1 MGPPLSIVQIHGT
14 PLTSKEANLQERLA
28 QAWKRQRIIRRVH
41 QERQTCL
48 DAIKKVK
55 EEEQLRNNTILEHET
70 SIKNLRKK
78 EQEIDNGVI
87 RAAALQK
94 RTQEQMDM
102 GKILDLE
109 MGNTQIQ
116 NAQERIEKLE
126 EEFFIVVEERE
137 TLEQRIAAQK
147 QSLILLA
154 RRENTLQE
162 ERQNKESDWFRTEE
176 EQQEALDVLLSTV
189 PLGYQKHF
197 LHHRFSHPNLVAE
210 LQGAFCGSCSTKQPL
225 KIVGDIIN
233 TTTVHICSS
242 CKAFCIAP

>member
-1 MGPPLSIVQIHGT
+1 M
-14 PLTSKEANLQERLA
+14 TSKEPNLQERLA
-28 QAWKRQRIIRRVH
+28 QAWKRQCIIRSVR
-41 QERQTCL
+41 QERQKCL

-55 EEEQLRNNTILEHET
+55 EEEEVRKKAIQAFEA
-70 SIKNLRKK
+70 SIKTLRKK

-102 GKILDLE
+102 GKILDLD
-109 MGNTQIQ
+109 MGNAQIQ

-126 EEFFIVVEERE
+126 EEFFAVIEERE
-137 TLEQRIAAQK
+137 SFEHRIAAHE
-147 QSLILLA
+147 QSLKLIA
-154 RRENTLQE
+154 RKHDTLQE
-162 ERQNKESDWFRTEE
+162 ERQNKENDWLRTEE
-176 EQQEALDVLLSTV
+176 EQQEVLDRLLSKV
-189 PLGYQKHF
+189 PLGHQKHF

-210 LQGAFCGSCSTKQPL
+210 LQGSFCGSCSTKQPL

-233 TTTVHICSS
+233 TTAVHVCSS